1 MTDTASPYRAQSRAT
16 VVLVVATVAWIA
28 TLALARFGP
37 GGLWGSGES
46 LGWIAVG
53 VNLVLGVAWIAAFVH
68 FLRSVDE
75 LQRKVLLEALAVAL
89 GVAWVAGLGYA
100 AADAAGLVTFEVDA
114 AALPLVTAAAF
125 LVAFVVGRI
134 RYR

>member
-16 VVLVVATVAWIA
+16 V
-28 TLALARFGP
+28 ALARFGP

-53 VNLVLGVAWIAAFVH
+53 VNLVLGVAWIAAF
-68 FLRSVDE
+68 
-75 LQRKVLLEALAVAL
+75 
-89 GVAWVAGLGYA
+89 
-100 AADAAGLVTFEVDA
+100 EVA
-114 AALPLVTAAAF
+114 AALPLVAAAAF